1 MDGFTGVGL
10 VMNRIARAIEIAVA
24 AFILAAFLT
33 GCATPINWQARVG
46 VYTYDQALMDYGP
59 PARSA
64 KLSDGSTV
72 AEWMTDRGQVIVTP
86 GPYVYGPAYYGRGYY
101 GPVYGG
107 YSTTYFPAQFLRLTF
122 SPDGKLRM
130 WKEFSK

>member
-10 VMNRIARAIEIAVA
+10 VMNRIARAIMMMAAV
-24 AFILAAFLT
+24 FILAAFLT

-72 AEWMTDRGQVIVTP
+72 VDFEYNSNREELATSEISG
-86 GPYVYGPAYYGRGYY
+86 
-101 GPVYGG
+101 
-107 YSTTYFPAQFLRLTF
+107 
-122 SPDGKLRM
+122 
-130 WKEFSK
+130 